1 MKSAYVNKNE
11 SKIVGK
17 LRNKCGNK
25 AEEEEKSKNQQLKL
39 LTNCWNVLIFV
50 AVAVAFLFSF
60 FFIGYYVAI

>member
-39 LTNCWNVLIFV
+39 LTNC
-50 AVAVAFLFSF
+50 
-60 FFIGYYVAI
+60 